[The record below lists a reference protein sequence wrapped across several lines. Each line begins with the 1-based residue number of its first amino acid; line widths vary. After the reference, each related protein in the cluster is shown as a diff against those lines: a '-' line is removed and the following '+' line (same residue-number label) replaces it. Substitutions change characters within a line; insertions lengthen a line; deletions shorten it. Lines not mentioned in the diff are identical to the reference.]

1 MTQELKTAV
10 PISLEQAQQWVTNYV
25 TVQSGDFIR
34 AFLVSADDLTSIL
47 AEKNKNDES
56 PNFVRFYLASDT
68 PHGTTEDL
76 HLVLTA
82 AYSADGTPGNAID
95 FVQKDDPN
103 AQDYPL
109 YDFTHPCPSTCD
121 TNSALYITG

>member
-1 MTQELKTAV
+1 MPQGLQTAT
-10 PISLEQAQQWVTNYV
+10 PISLEEAQQWVTNYV

-47 AEKNKNDES
+47 AETNKDEKL
-56 PNFVRFYLASDT
+56 PNYVRFYLASDT

-82 AYSADGTPGNAID
+82 AYSDDGTPGNAID

-103 AQDYPL
+103 APDYTL
-109 YDFTHPCPSTCD
+109 YDFTHPCPDTCD
-121 TNSALYITG
+121 TGSALYITG